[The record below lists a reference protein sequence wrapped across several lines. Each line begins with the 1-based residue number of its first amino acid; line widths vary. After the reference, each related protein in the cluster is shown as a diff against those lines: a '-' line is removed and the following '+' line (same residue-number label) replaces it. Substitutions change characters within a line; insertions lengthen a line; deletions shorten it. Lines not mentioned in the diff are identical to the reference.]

1 MSGGE
6 AVQDEQSRTL
16 RARIAVAAARTST
29 VLGFAIVGWFALSGS
44 ASANTPAPPPPPPLV
59 SGVSSLLGAVLTPL
73 APVVLQVVAPLAP
86 VVHQQPAAPPAPV
99 VQTIVTPLAPV
110 VQTIVTPLAP
120 VVQTIV
126 TPLAPVVQTIVTPLA
141 PVLQTLVPAVQ
152 QITAPP
158 LQAVAPVVN
167 SVAGVLPPVLDPVVG
182 PVSAMLT
189 TAPAHPGPAGVPSSA
204 RFAVKPA
211 PMPSAMLFFAAES
224 GVTVAKGPPPSTV
237 PASTLPVST
246 TTLTDSATF
255 LGTTPSASAV
265 HPVAATAAA
274 RGGAPRDVPGSPAAP
289 TTARCASST
298 GASGSSGGSSC
309 GGSSAPGAL
318 AQDSAQPCATLS
330 CLIRSDVNSSLL
342 ARADAPGSPPD

>member
-16 RARIAVAAARTST
+16 RARIAVAAARTFA

-73 APVVLQVVAPLAP
+73 PPVVQQVVAPLAP
-86 VVHQQPAAPPAPV
+86 VVHQPPAQQPAAPP
-99 VQTIVTPLAPV
+99 
-110 VQTIVTPLAP
+110 AP

-237 PASTLPVST
+237 PASTVPVST

-289 TTARCASST
+289 TTAPCASST